1 MNAHQQHRASGYD
14 DDSYH
19 SPVNVQPAYSGC
31 AAIHLDAVAAASAL
45 FQIGPTQTTA
55 EEEGLAKGAPSINL
69 AKLVPRSDH
78 LQKQSI
84 HKHEDIPCPSSA
96 CGAIYRSAPF
106 AFPAPTRV
114 LWSSL

>member
-1 MNAHQQHRASGYD
+1 MCVAVMNAHQQHRASGYD

-78 LQKQSI
+78 LQK
-84 HKHEDIPCPSSA
+84 
-96 CGAIYRSAPF
+96 
-106 AFPAPTRV
+106 
-114 LWSSL
+114 